1 MHSQLPI
8 DNTPHHSRKPQ
19 RITITIP
26 YGLWRTLQDKADLE
40 GRSLSNLCCYVLE
53 SALEYKR
60 GLL

>member
-1 MHSQLPI
+1 MRSQLPI
-8 DNTPHHSRKPQ
+8 DNTPHNFRKPQ

-26 YGLWRTLQDKADLE
+26 YGLWKTLQDRADHE